1 MIEKICD
8 YLVMKMKKQ
17 LPDID
22 DEKAEV
28 LNYGLQLI
36 IGEIPKIF
44 LLIILAF
51 LLGIGPITILT
62 FLLILPYRMVSG
74 GFHLKTHLGCIVTTS
89 SFYCGIALASNY
101 LVIEPIYLKYIITII
116 VWGFGMVMCKLYA
129 PADTENV
136 PIINKKERRKKQ
148 IFSYIVLTIMM
159 IVAVFINNNTIYNIL
174 VLGAFVQS
182 IFITRMAY
190 KITNNRYG
198 HEVYSM

>member
-51 LLGIGPITILT
+51 LLGIGHNIN
-62 FLLILPYRMVSG
+62 FLVN
-74 GFHLKTHLGCIVTTS
+74 
-89 SFYCGIALASNY
+89 IA
-101 LVIEPIYLKYIITII
+101 I
-116 VWGFGMVMCKLYA
+116 
-129 PADTENV
+129 
-136 PIINKKERRKKQ
+136 
-148 IFSYIVLTIMM
+148 
-159 IVAVFINNNTIYNIL
+159 
-174 VLGAFVQS
+174 
-182 IFITRMAY
+182 
-190 KITNNRYG
+190 
-198 HEVYSM
+198 